1 MILTIELA
9 RTYRAS
15 VETQVRL
22 PNGSAKSS
30 EAIKEWMQRNPEWK
44 EQLERQLDLYP
55 PEEADAVK
63 DEIKWTVS
71 KT

>member
-1 MILTIELA
+1 MKLTIELA

-15 VETQVRL
+15 VDTQVEL
-22 PNGSAKSS
+22 PAGVATGR
-30 EAIKEWMQRNPEWK
+30 EAIKEWMQENPEWR